1 MQSTSAPLM
10 RPPPEFPPAK
20 MYSLR
25 DFGSMIGD
33 AARFNAY
40 AKAIARAVRPGDV
53 VAEIG
58 CGPAVFSLLACQA
71 GARRVFA
78 IELDDSIH
86 FARQLAAAND
96 FSDRIQFFQ
105 SDSRKS
111 ELPER
116 ANVIISDIRGA
127 MPLHD
132 HAIPSLEDAR
142 QRLLAPNGIMI
153 PQRDTLKAAVI
164 QAAEYYAEITS
175 PWRTSVPG
183 VDLSPSLSPI
193 LNQTYSASFKK
204 EQLLTEPMDWGLLDY
219 SVGTAASAAAELEFH
234 VPREG
239 MAHGVC
245 VWFEAKLFE
254 DFGYSTGPGAVDSV
268 YGQLFLPWLQPVALV
283 EGQKIHLALHA
294 DLVGQDYI
302 WRWETQ
308 IPATAIHPAFHFQQ
322 STFQGANFSPHALR
336 CQAVDYAPL
345 LSEAGQADLWML
357 QRMDGT
363 ASLQTIAQSAAEQF
377 PRLFSSWRE
386 AFRRAADLSKDLS
399 R

>member
-1 MQSTSAPLM
+1 M
-10 RPPPEFPPAK
+10 RPPPAFHPAE

-33 AARFNAY
+33 KARFDAY
-40 AKAIARAVRPGDV
+40 AKAIARAVRPGDT

-58 CGPAVFSLLACQA
+58 CGPAVFSLLACRA

-78 IELDDSIH
+78 IEIDDSIDY
-86 FARQLAAAND
+86 ARKLAAANG
-96 FSDRIQFFQ
+96 FADRIEFFQ
-105 SDSRKS
+105 SDSRKT
-111 ELPER
+111 ELPAR
-116 ANVIISDIRGA
+116 ANVIVSDIRGA

-142 QRLLAPNGIMI
+142 QRLLAPGGIMI

-164 QAAEYYAEITS
+164 EAAEYYAELTS
-175 PWRTSVPG
+175 PWRSLVP
-183 VDLSPSLSPI
+183 VLDLSSSLAPI
-193 LNQTYSASFKK
+193 LNQTYSGSFKK
-204 EQLLTEPMDWGLLDY
+204 DQLLTQPLDWGVLDY
-219 SVGTAASAAAELEFH
+219 TVGAATRVSAELEFH
-234 VPREG
+234 TARKG
-239 MAHGVC
+239 TAHGLC

-254 DFGYSTGPGAVDSV
+254 DFAYSTGPGAKDSV
-268 YGQLFLPWLQPVALV
+268 YGQLFLPWVQQVALE
-283 EGQKIHLALHA
+283 EGERIHLTLHA

-302 WRWETQ
+302 WRWETK
-308 IPATAIHPAFHFQQ
+308 IPATANHPALHFKQ

-345 LSEAGQADLWML
+345 LSETGQADLWML
-357 QRMDGT
+357 QRMDGI
-363 ASLQTIAQSAAEQF
+363 ASLQTIAQAASQQS

-386 AFRRAADLSKDLS
+386 AFRRAAELSKDFS